1 MIVVAG
7 EGLIDLIAED
17 GALRPYPGGGP
28 FNTAVALGRLG
39 VPVGFFGRLSSDP
52 FGRLLET
59 CLLDSGVDG
68 RYVLSGP
75 APTPLAVVHET
86 ADGDHEFSF
95 YLTGTAYADV
105 SKADLPEL
113 TPDVVALSAGTL
125 GLASDPP
132 GGSIEELL
140 ERESP
145 TRLIVIDPNVR
156 PAVFGEPSAYRLRF
170 ERCASFAHVVKLSD
184 ADAQWLYP
192 GESLESV
199 VDILLEL
206 GVLLVVLTRGA
217 EGALAKTP
225 VGSADVGS
233 PPVEVVDT
241 VGAGDAFGA
250 GLMRWLWASNRLDAQ
265 SVGALGAGD
274 LSSSLRFAAGVGALQ
289 CSRAG
294 ATPSTLAEVA
304 AFLDRSARAG

>member
-7 EGLIDLIAED
+7 EGLIDLIAEN

-52 FGRLLET
+52 FGRLLQA
-59 CLLDSGVDG
+59 CLLENGVDG

-105 SKADLPEL
+105 TRADLPEL

-132 GGSIEELL
+132 GGTIEELL

-145 TRLIVIDPNVR
+145 ARLIVIDPNVR

-199 VDILLEL
+199 VDIVLGL

-217 EGALAKTP
+217 DGALAKTL

-233 PPVEVVDT
+233 PSVEVVDT

-250 GLMRWLWASNRLDAQ
+250 GLMRWLWASGRLNAQ
-265 SVGALGAGD
+265 SVAALRADD

-294 ATPSTLAEVA
+294 ATPSTLAEVD
-304 AFLDRSARAG
+304 AFLDR